1 MSRIVWDKTGERWYE
16 MGTDRGVVYPQSST
30 GTYPKGVA
38 WNGLTA
44 VTESPE
50 GAEATDLWAD
60 NIKYGTLRSAETYGF
75 TIEAYQSPE
84 EFDACDGSAAPA
96 PGVLIGQQT
105 RVPFGFCYR
114 TLLGN
119 DTASESD
126 DGYKLHLIYGATA
139 SPSERAYT
147 TVNDSPEAATLSWE
161 CDTTPVNVTGF
172 KPTASIVIDSTKVD
186 PGKLKTLEDMLYGT
200 EPTLL
205 ASQPDNWTTNYA
217 DYMELVDGE
226 FQPVS
231 ASSGSA
237 PTWTENKYYTAGT
250 EASLPLPDEVIA
262 IFTADQTALNTASV
276 TSKASMPVTTIDEDD
291 EI

>member
-1 MSRIVWDKTGERWYE
+1 
-16 MGTDRGVVYPQSST
+16 MGTDRGVVYPQSSD

-84 EFDACDGSAAPA
+84 EFDACDGSVAAA
-96 PGVLIGQQT
+96 PGVLIGQQS
-105 RVPFGFCYR
+105 RVPFGFSYR

-161 CDTTPVNVTGF
+161 CDTTPVNVTGH

-186 PGKLKTLEDMLYGT
+186 PTKLKTLEDMLYGT
-200 EPTLL
+200 DAGAEGTPAATEP
-205 ASQPDNWTTNYA
+205 
-217 DYMELVDGE
+217 
-226 FQPVS
+226 
-231 ASSGSA
+231 
-237 PTWTENKYYTAGT
+237 K
-250 EASLPLPDEVIA
+250 LPLPDEVIA
-262 IFTADQTALNTASV
+262 IFATEEDSLEAASATSQTS
-276 TSKASMPVTTIDEDD
+276 TTTTTLEEN